1 MKFTKEEK
9 SWIWYDV
16 ANSAYVLLMSS
27 TIPIYFHGLAE
38 ANSISSNIASSW
50 FALSTSISVLLV
62 ALLAPIIGNIA
73 DHQNM
78 KKRLFV
84 MALTIGVLGALTM
97 TVQHDWQAFL
107 WLFVVSRIG
116 YSLCNVFYDSM
127 LVDVA
132 TDDRMDAVSGAGY
145 AWGYVGSTIPF
156 ILGIV
161 VIFTKPFG
169 LDTMQATQISF
180 LITIVWWALLSIPLL
195 RDVKQTH
202 YKVGE
207 KHLVRSAF
215 KQLMV
220 TFKEIYKNK
229 KLFYFILA
237 YFFYIDGVYTII
249 SQAASFGAEVGI
261 DGNVLII
268 ALLVTQFVAF
278 PFAFLSGYF
287 SKKYGVITMLKVYV
301 GIYILTALFGFFLA
315 HAWQFWVLCIMVG
328 SAQGGI
334 QSLSRS
340 YFGRMVPKQSS
351 NEYFGFFDIFG
362 KYADFFGPLLMF
374 FSARYLG
381 HSRYGILAIIILF
394 ALGLYFLN
402 KVQQIEK
409 KEANQIQ

>member
-1 MKFTKEEK
+1 MKFTKTEK

-38 ANSISSNIASSW
+38 VNGITANIASSW

-62 ALLAPIIGNIA
+62 ALLAPIIGSIA
-73 DHQNM
+73 DYQGM

-84 MALTIGVLGALTM
+84 SALAVGVLGALTM
-97 TVQHDWQAFL
+97 TIQQDWQAFL

-132 TDDRMDAVSGAGY
+132 SNERMDAVSGAGY
-145 AWGYVGSTIPF
+145 AWGYVGSTVPF
-156 ILGIV
+156 IIGILI
-161 VIFTKPFG
+161 IFMQPFG
-169 LDTMQATQISF
+169 LSTMQATQVSF
-180 LITIVWWALLSIPLL
+180 LITILWWAVLSIPLL

-202 YKVGE
+202 YKKAE
-207 KHLVRSAF
+207 NKIISRSF
-215 KQLMV
+215 KQLAV
-220 TFKEIYKNK
+220 TFKEIYENK

-261 DGNVLII
+261 DGNILII

-278 PFAFLSGYF
+278 PFAILSGYF
-287 SKKYGVITMLKVYV
+287 SKKYGVITMLKVYI
-301 GIYILTALFGFFLA
+301 GIYILTAAFGYFLA
-315 HAWQFWVLCIMVG
+315 YAWQFWVLCIMVG

-340 YFGRMVPKQSS
+340 YFGKLVPKQSS

-374 FSARYLG
+374 FSACYLG
-381 HSRYGILAIIILF
+381 HSKYGILAIILLF
-394 ALGLYFLN
+394 VAGLYFLN
-402 KVQQIEK
+402 KVQRIEK
-409 KEANQIQ
+409 QEAE

>member
-1 MKFTKEEK
+1 MKFTKTEK

-27 TIPIYFHGLAE
+27 TIPIYFHGLTEVNGIA
-38 ANSISSNIASSW
+38 ANIASSW

-62 ALLAPIIGNIA
+62 ALLAPIIGSIA
-73 DHQNM
+73 DYQGM

-84 MALTIGVLGALTM
+84 SALAVGVLGAITM
-97 TVQHDWQAFL
+97 TIQQDWQAFL

-132 TDDRMDAVSGAGY
+132 SNERMDAVSGAGY

-156 ILGIV
+156 IAGIIL
-161 VIFTKPFG
+161 IFTKPFG
-169 LDTMQATQISF
+169 LSTMQATQVSF
-180 LITIVWWALLSIPLL
+180 LITILWWAVLSFPLL

-202 YKVGE
+202 YKKAE
-207 KHLVRSAF
+207 DKIIARSF
-215 KQLMV
+215 KQLAV
-220 TFKEIYKNK
+220 TFKEIYENK

-261 DGNVLII
+261 DGNILII

-278 PFAFLSGYF
+278 PFAILSGYF

-301 GIYILTALFGFFLA
+301 GIYILTAAFGYFLA
-315 HAWQFWVLCIMVG
+315 YAWQFWVLCILVG

-340 YFGRMVPKQSS
+340 YFGKMVPKQSS

-381 HSRYGILAIIILF
+381 HSKYGILAIILLF

-409 KEANQIQ
+409 QEAE

>member
-1 MKFTKEEK
+1 MKFTKTEK

-27 TIPIYFHGLAE
+27 TIPIYFHGLTEVNGIA
-38 ANSISSNIASSW
+38 ANIASSW

-62 ALLAPIIGNIA
+62 ALLAPIIGSIA
-73 DHQNM
+73 DYQGM

-84 MALTIGVLGALTM
+84 SALAVGVLGAITM
-97 TVQHDWQAFL
+97 TIQQDWQAFL

-132 TDDRMDAVSGAGY
+132 SNERMDAVSGAGY

-156 ILGIV
+156 IAGIIL
-161 VIFTKPFG
+161 IFTKPFG
-169 LDTMQATQISF
+169 LSTMQATQVSF
-180 LITIVWWALLSIPLL
+180 LITILWWAVLSFPLL

-202 YKVGE
+202 YKKAE
-207 KHLVRSAF
+207 DKIIARSF
-215 KQLMV
+215 KQLAV
-220 TFKEIYKNK
+220 TFKEIYENK

-261 DGNVLII
+261 DGNILII

-278 PFAFLSGYF
+278 PFAILSGYF

-301 GIYILTALFGFFLA
+301 GIYILTAAFGYFLVY
-315 HAWQFWVLCIMVG
+315 AWQFWVLCILVG

-340 YFGRMVPKQSS
+340 YFGKMVPKQSS

-381 HSRYGILAIIILF
+381 HSKYGILAIILLF

-409 KEANQIQ
+409 QEAE